1 MVMIKAVVTQ
11 QEFTEDSIPNPILS
25 QLQAIYERDASA
37 DSIAIVWPEDIPKV
51 IAKTDVGGKKV
62 RIVSCV
68 SELDMRETLVEHQ
81 DQAFN
86 NGESLVMLSKYDA
99 VSLAKDV
106 LARLWRNE
114 PQRISPWK
122 SLQQLI
128 KVREIDPRLTRKN
141 GRWLAEALL
150 ACFDHYHAEINFGEV
165 LDQDKAWQALAK
177 GYLSYD
183 EPALDLQSLFSWS
196 MSNDIAAL
204 VKKLPDDVNDNLTD
218 WLDLGM
224 PDYSELIESLLQ
236 QGHGSDL
243 LPIGLACSVLFHP
256 NLEASGLVDIAS
268 IHGVRAVFKDRYLS
282 GSTVD
287 KTLLL
292 RFGQAAND
300 AAMVFFKNKGIKSI
314 DSALGKAEQF
324 LASIGGLPAAGLS
337 EILPRSYQDR
347 LSAYASSL
355 SGVMVAGDIDKAE
368 LALRSLQQHI
378 WAGMPAQQE
387 QVERGLMALRL
398 IRWVKLEDAVVN
410 NAAMSMDEYIQNGS
424 FVDWARSVVWAG
436 DVHDELNKVYHQLIE
451 TACVKRE
458 SQNKQFSE
466 QLISIARG
474 DKFEDCKLPVENAL
488 DDLLLPIA
496 QKSPVLLLVM
506 DGMNEAVYRGL
517 TEDLINSS
525 WVEVRSSV
533 GAKENCLIA
542 ALPTITKVS
551 RCSLLSGALVEGIA
565 ADEKKAFANHAGLK
579 KVASAKY
586 PPIVFHKSDLQQAGT
601 GSLNA
606 DVRSKIANKDHKV
619 IATVINAI
627 DDQLS
632 SSSQVSV
639 DWSLAS
645 IAVLRQVLEAA
656 RDAGRVVIITSDHGH
671 VLDHDSSFINP
682 SDNSVSNGERYQLSD
697 AQVSASEISVKGNR
711 VVTSTKSVTLPWSEK
726 VRYTK
731 GKSLGYHG
739 GGSLQEVVIPL
750 GVFINSDDE
759 LEGWSEVPKVMPSWW
774 YQEAM
779 TENLTSIDLDNL
791 KAEQPKVE
799 KKKTAK
805 AKKIAAISEVVDDMF
820 GGPAVVEPSVA
831 DPRPKDAYASWIGAL
846 FDSAV
851 YESIKSRS
859 GRGIKDEQLH
869 AFLEL
874 MDANQGQVMEA
885 MVIRQLSIPK
895 LRIRGFLSG
904 VQKLLNVD
912 GYPILSVERD
922 SQTVKLNI
930 NDLKQQFE
938 L

>member
-1 MVMIKAVVTQ
+1 MVMIKAVVLQ
-11 QEFTEDSIPNPILS
+11 QEFTEDSIPSAILS
-25 QLQAIYERDASA
+25 QLQAIYERDVNA

-51 IAKTDVGGKKV
+51 VAKSVINGKKV
-62 RIVSCV
+62 KIISCV
-68 SELDMRETLVEHQ
+68 SELDMRETLIEHQ
-81 DQAFN
+81 DLASHE
-86 NGESLVMLSKYDA
+86 GESLVMLSKYDA

-150 ACFDHYHAEINFGEV
+150 GCFDHYQTEVNFGEV
-165 LDQDKAWQALAK
+165 LDQEKAWQALAK

-196 MSNDIAAL
+196 MSNDVVAL
-204 VKKLPDDVNDNLTD
+204 MDKLPADVSENLTD
-218 WLDLGM
+218 WLGLGV
-224 PDYSELIESLLQ
+224 PDYSELIESLLL
-236 QGHGSDL
+236 QGHGNDL

-256 NLEASGLVDIAS
+256 NLETSGLVDIAS
-268 IHGVRAVFKDRYLS
+268 IHGIRAVFKDRYLS

-292 RFGQAAND
+292 RFGESAND
-300 AAMVFFKNKGIKSI
+300 AAMVFFKNQGFKFV

-324 LASIGGLPAAGLS
+324 LASIGGSSATGLS

-347 LSAYASSL
+347 LSAYASS
-355 SGVMVAGDIDKAE
+355 VNDVIDNGDIKKAE
-368 LALRSLQQHI
+368 TALRSLQQHI
-378 WAGMPAQQE
+378 LAGMPAQKE
-387 QVERGLMALRL
+387 QTERALMALRL
-398 IRWVKLEDAVVN
+398 VRWVKQKDAAAN
-410 NAAMSMDEYIQNGS
+410 NATMSMDEYIQNGS

-436 DVHDELNKVYHQLIE
+436 DVHDDLNKVYHQLIE
-451 TACVKRE
+451 LACVKRE
-458 SQNKQFSE
+458 GQNKQFSE
-466 QLISIARG
+466 QLISVARG

-488 DDLLLPIA
+488 DELVLPIA
-496 QKSPVLLLVM
+496 QKSPVLLLIM

-525 WVEVRSSV
+525 WLEVRSSTD
-533 GAKENCLIA
+533 AKESCLIA

-551 RCSLLSGALVEGIA
+551 RCSLLSGALVEGVA
-565 ADEKKAFANHAGLK
+565 ADEKKAFASHAGLK
-579 KVASAKY
+579 KVASAKN
-586 PPIVFHKSDLQQAGT
+586 PPVVFHKADLQQAGT
-601 GSLNA
+601 GSLNG
-606 DVRSKIANKDHKV
+606 DVRSKIANKEYKV

-645 IAVLRQVLEAA
+645 ITVLRQVLEAA

-682 SDNSVSNGERYQLSD
+682 ADSAMSNGERYQLSD
-697 AQVSASEISVKGNR
+697 TQVSTSEVSVKGSR
-711 VVTSTKSVTLPWSEK
+711 VVTPTKSVTLPWSEK

-731 GKSLGYHG
+731 GKNLGYHG

-759 LEGWSEVPKVMPSWW
+759 LEGWSEVARVMPSWW
-774 YQEAM
+774 YQESI
-779 TENLTSIDLDNL
+779 TENLVSSESLSL
-791 KAEQPKVE
+791 KVEQPKVE

-805 AKKIAAISEVVDDMF
+805 AKKAEAISEVMEDMF
-820 GGPAVVEPSVA
+820 GGPAVVEPSTGDA
-831 DPRPKDAYASWIGAL
+831 KPKGAHGSWVGAL
-846 FDSAV
+846 FDSAI
-851 YESIKSRS
+851 YQSIKSRS

-874 MDANQGQVMEA
+874 MDTHQGQMMEA

-904 VQKLLNVD
+904 AQKLLNVD